1 MTRINANMGRDAV
14 FGDPA
19 GAPRGDPIIRTPLTC
34 VATCVAQTDGRA
46 AAIVPDR
53 WNRRVAVR
61 GAASGVSFV
70 VELNILCI
78 GDVVGRPGR
87 HVLSHALPR
96 LVRERGVDC
105 VIANVENAAGGSGL
119 TASLYEKFSRY
130 GVDVQTLGDHAF
142 KRGDIFPVLQKSE
155 RLIRPANMPS
165 HAPGRGTTVFVSEKG
180 PAIGIMTVLGR
191 LYMKPPTDCPYA
203 AVDRWLS
210 TLPPDVRIVVVE
222 IHGEVT
228 AEKVAMGWHLDGR
241 ASIVFGTHTHIPTA
255 DERVLPNGTAYIT
268 DLGMTGPYDSV
279 LGRRKDRVVSTLLT
293 GIPSAF
299 DVATGD
305 VRLCGILVRVDGDSG
320 RAQSIERVCV
330 PDTFPDGGEN
340 DAD

>member
-1 MTRINANMGRDAV
+1 MTRIDANTGRATV
-14 FGDPA
+14 FEDPHA
-19 GAPRGDPIIRTPLTC
+19 TPRGDSFIWTRPAR
-34 VATCVAQTDGRA
+34 VARSTAQTVSRA

-53 WNRRVAVR
+53 RDGG
-61 GAASGVSFV
+61 GAARRAVSGVLFV
-70 VELNILCI
+70 VDLNILCI

-96 LVRERGVDC
+96 LVRERDVDC

-119 TASLYEKFSRY
+119 TASLYEKFARY
-130 GVDVQTLGDHAF
+130 GIDVQTLGDHAF

-165 HAPGRGTTVFVSEKG
+165 HAPGRGATVFVTEKG
-180 PAIGIMTVLGR
+180 PSIAVMTVLGR

-210 TLPPDVRIVVVE
+210 ALPPNVRIVVVE

-299 DVATGD
+299 EVATGD
-305 VRLCGILVRVDGDSG
+305 VRLCGILVRIDAESG
-320 RAQSIERVCV
+320 RAQSIERICV

-340 DAD
+340 ETD